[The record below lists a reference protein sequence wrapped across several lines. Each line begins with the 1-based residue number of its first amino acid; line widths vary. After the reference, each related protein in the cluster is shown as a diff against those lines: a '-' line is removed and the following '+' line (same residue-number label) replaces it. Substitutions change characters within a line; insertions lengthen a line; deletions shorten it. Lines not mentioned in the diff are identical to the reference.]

1 MQSILIADTDFLY
14 SLRNEVDDRLSDFH
28 ISAYESEYLSALK
41 KQIDTELFLRK
52 NSVSYEKCIYRHENG
67 NCQAIGG
74 FCSSNGYGDSLDLC
88 QLNRIKTITNCVG

>member
-1 MQSILIADTDFLY
+1 MQSILTADTDFLY
-14 SLRNEVDDRLSDFH
+14 SLRNEIDDRLSDFH
-28 ISAYESEYLSALK
+28 IAGYEADYLSALK
-41 KQIDTELFLRK
+41 KQIDTELLLRK

-74 FCSSNGYGDSLDLC
+74 FCSSNSYGGCLDLC